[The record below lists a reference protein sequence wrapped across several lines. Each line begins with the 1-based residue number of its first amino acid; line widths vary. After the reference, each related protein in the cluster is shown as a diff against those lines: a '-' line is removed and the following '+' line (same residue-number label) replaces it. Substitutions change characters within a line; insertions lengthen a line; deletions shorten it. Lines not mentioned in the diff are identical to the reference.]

1 MNILIDKLP
10 TKIEGLELNTDFR
23 TSILFELLMQ
33 DKDISNE
40 DKVALSINLYFNR
53 QPTSYQEMEKMTR
66 VIIWFYSCGNKKK
79 ELKKIN
85 QKEEIVKK
93 DKKRKQI
100 YSFEQDDFLIYSAFM
115 EQYGIDLNETK
126 LHWWKFKAMFDGLND
141 NMLFSKVMG
150 YRSIDLS
157 KIQDKKQREHYAK
170 LQKHWALVDNR
181 SVEEK
186 ESDFA
191 NALW

>member
-1 MNILIDKLP
+1 MNILIDRLP
-10 TKIEGLELNTDFR
+10 TEVEGLELNTDFR

-53 QPTSYQEMEKMTR
+53 QPKSTKEIEKMTKA
-66 VIIWFYSCGNKKK
+66 IIWFYSCGNKKK
-79 ELKKIN
+79 ELKDN
-85 QKEEIVKK
+85 EEEIVKK
-93 DKKRKQI
+93 ERKRKQI

-115 EQYGIDLNETK
+115 EQYHIDLNETN

-141 NMLFSKVMG
+141 NILFSKVMG

-157 KIQDKKQREHYAK
+157 KIEDKKQREHYAK
-170 LQKHWALVDNR
+170 LQKHWALIDSR
-181 SVEEK
+181 SAEEK

>member
-10 TKIEGLELNTDFR
+10 TEVEGLELNADFR

-53 QPTSYQEMEKMTR
+53 QPKSTEEIEKMTKA
-66 VIIWFYSCGNKKK
+66 IIWFYSCGNKKK
-79 ELKKIN
+79 ELKDN
-85 QKEEIVKK
+85 EEEIVKK
-93 DKKRKQI
+93 ERKRKQI

-115 EQYGIDLNETK
+115 EQYHIDLNEAN

-141 NMLFSKVMG
+141 NILFSKVMG

-157 KIQDKKQREHYAK
+157 KIEDKKQRDHYAR
-170 LQKHWALVDNR
+170 LQKHWALIDSR
-181 SVEEK
+181 SAEEK

>member
-10 TKIEGLELNTDFR
+10 TEVEGLELNTDFR

-40 DKVALSINLYFNR
+40 DKVALSINLYFNK
-53 QPTSYQEMEKMTR
+53 QPETYEEMEKMTKS
-66 VIIWFYSCGNKKK
+66 IIWFYSLGNKKK
-79 ELKKIN
+79 KLKEKD
-85 QKEEIVKK
+85 QSKDIVKK
-93 DKKRKQI
+93 EKKKKQI

-115 EQYGIDLNETK
+115 EQYHIDLNETK
-126 LHWWKFKAMFDGLND
+126 MHWWKFKAMFDGLND
-141 NMLFSKVMG
+141 DILFSKVMG

>member
-10 TKIEGLELNTDFR
+10 TEMEGLKLNTDFR

-33 DKDISNE
+33 DKDISNQ
-40 DKVALSINLYFNR
+40 DKAALAINLYFNK
-53 QPTSYQEMEKMTR
+53 QPTSCEEMKKMTKA
-66 VIIWFYSCGNKKK
+66 IIWFYSCGNKKQ
-79 ELKKIN
+79 ELKENN

-93 DKKRKQI
+93 EKKKKQI

-115 EQYGIDLNETK
+115 EQYHIDLNEVK
-126 LHWWKFKAMFDGLND
+126 LHWWKFKAMFNGLND
-141 NMLFSKVMG
+141 DILFSKVMG

-157 KIQDKKQREHYAK
+157 KIKDKKQREHYAN
-170 LQKHWALVDNR
+170 LQKHWALIDNR
-181 SVEEK
+181 SSEEK
-186 ESDFA
+186 ENDFA

>member
-10 TKIEGLELNTDFR
+10 KEVEGLELNTDFR

-33 DKDISNE
+33 DKDISRD
-40 DKVALSINLYFNR
+40 DKIALSINLYFGR
-53 QPTSYQEMEKMTR
+53 QPTSIEELKKMTEG
-66 VIIWFYSCGNKKK
+66 ILWFYSCGDKKK
-79 ELKKIN
+79 NLKK
-85 QKEEIVKK
+85 QDEEIVEKR
-93 DKKRKQI
+93 KKRKQI

-115 EQYGIDLNETK
+115 EQYGIDLTETK

-141 NMLFSKVMG
+141 DILFSKVMG

-157 KIQDKKQREHYAK
+157 KIQDKKQREHYAN
-170 LQKHWALVDNR
+170 LQKHWALIDNR

-191 NALW
+191 DALW

>member
-10 TKIEGLELNTDFR
+10 TEVEGLELNTDFR

-40 DKVALSINLYFNR
+40 DKVALSINLYFNK
-53 QPTSYQEMEKMTR
+53 QPTNYEEMKKMTKA
-66 VIIWFYSCGNKKK
+66 IIWFYSCGNKKK
-79 ELKKIN
+79 ELKESN

-93 DKKRKQI
+93 EKKRKQI

-141 NMLFSKVMG
+141 DILFSKVMG
-150 YRSIDLS
+150 YRSIDLT
-157 KIQDKKQREHYAK
+157 KIEDKKQREHYAN

>member
-10 TKIEGLELNTDFR
+10 KEVEGLELNTDFR

-33 DKDISNE
+33 DKDISNQ
-40 DKVALSINLYFNR
+40 DKVALAINLYFNK
-53 QPTSYQEMEKMTR
+53 QPKSHEEMKKMTKA
-66 VIIWFYSCGNKKK
+66 IIWFYSCGNKKQ
-79 ELKKIN
+79 ELKENN

-93 DKKRKQI
+93 EKKRKQI

-115 EQYGIDLNETK
+115 EQYHIDLNETK

-141 NMLFSKVMG
+141 DILFSKVMG

-157 KIQDKKQREHYAK
+157 KIKDKKQIEHYAN
-170 LQKHWALVDNR
+170 LQKHWALIDNR
-181 SVEEK
+181 NVEEK

>member
-1 MNILIDKLP
+1 MNILIDRLP
-10 TKIEGLELNTDFR
+10 TEVEGLELNTDFR

-53 QPTSYQEMEKMTR
+53 QPKSTKEIEKMTKA
-66 VIIWFYSCGNKKK
+66 IIWFYSCGNKKK
-79 ELKKIN
+79 ELKDN
-85 QKEEIVKK
+85 EEEIVKK
-93 DKKRKQI
+93 ERKRKQI

-115 EQYGIDLNETK
+115 EQYHIDLNEAN

-141 NMLFSKVMG
+141 NILFSKVMG

-157 KIQDKKQREHYAK
+157 KIEDKKQREHYAK
-170 LQKHWALVDNR
+170 LQKHWALIDSR
-181 SVEEK
+181 SAEEK

>member
-1 MNILIDKLP
+1 MNILIDRLP
-10 TKIEGLELNTDFR
+10 TEVEGLELNTDFR

-53 QPTSYQEMEKMTR
+53 QPKSTEEIEKMTKI
-66 VIIWFYSCGNKKK
+66 IIWFYSCGNKKK
-79 ELKKIN
+79 ELKN
-85 QKEEIVKK
+85 NEEEIVKK
-93 DKKRKQI
+93 ERKRKQI

-115 EQYGIDLNETK
+115 EQYHIDLNEAN

-141 NMLFSKVMG
+141 NILFSKVMG

-157 KIQDKKQREHYAK
+157 KIEDKKQRDHYAR
-170 LQKHWALVDNR
+170 LQKHWALIDSR
-181 SVEEK
+181 SAEEK

>member
-10 TKIEGLELNTDFR
+10 TEVEGLELNTDFR

-53 QPTSYQEMEKMTR
+53 QPKSTKEIEKMTKA
-66 VIIWFYSCGNKKK
+66 IIWFYSCGNKKK
-79 ELKKIN
+79 ELKDN
-85 QKEEIVKK
+85 EEEIVKK
-93 DKKRKQI
+93 ERKRKQI

-115 EQYGIDLNETK
+115 EQYHIDLNEAN

-141 NMLFSKVMG
+141 NILFSKVMG

-157 KIQDKKQREHYAK
+157 KIEDKKQREHYAK
-170 LQKHWALVDNR
+170 LQKHWALIDSR
-181 SVEEK
+181 SAEEK

>member
-10 TKIEGLELNTDFR
+10 TEVEGLELNTDFR

-53 QPTSYQEMEKMTR
+53 QPKSYEEMDKMTKA
-66 VIIWFYSCGNKKK
+66 IMWFYSCGNKKK
-79 ELKKIN
+79 ELKESN
-85 QKEEIVKK
+85 QREQIVKK
-93 DKKRKQI
+93 EKRKKQI

-115 EQYGIDLNETK
+115 EQYGIDLTEAK

-141 NMLFSKVMG
+141 DILFSKVMG

-157 KIQDKKQREHYAK
+157 KIEDKKQREHYAK
-170 LQKHWALVDNR
+170 LQKHWALIDNR

>member
-1 MNILIDKLP
+1 MKISIICVGKLKEKYWNLAIDEYSKRLSKYIKLEI
-10 TKIEGLELNTDFR
+10 IEVPD
-23 TSILFELLMQ
+23 
-33 DKDISNE
+33 
-40 DKVALSINLYFNR
+40 
-53 QPTSYQEMEKMTR
+53 EKAPETM
-66 VIIWFYSCGNKKK
+66 SLA
-79 ELKKIN
+79 E
-85 QKEEIVKK
+85 EEIVKK
-93 DKKRKQI
+93 ERKRKQI

-115 EQYGIDLNETK
+115 EQYHIDLNEAN

-141 NMLFSKVMG
+141 DILFSKVMG

-157 KIQDKKQREHYAK
+157 KIEDKKQREHYAK
-170 LQKHWALVDNR
+170 LQKHWALVDSR

>member
-1 MNILIDKLP
+1 MNILIDRLP
-10 TKIEGLELNTDFR
+10 TEVEGLELNTDFR

-53 QPTSYQEMEKMTR
+53 QPKSTKEIEKMTKA
-66 VIIWFYSCGNKKK
+66 IIWFYSCGNKKK
-79 ELKKIN
+79 ELKN
-85 QKEEIVKK
+85 NEEEIVKK
-93 DKKRKQI
+93 ERKRKQI

-115 EQYGIDLNETK
+115 EQYHIDLNEAN

-141 NMLFSKVMG
+141 NILFSKVMG

-157 KIQDKKQREHYAK
+157 KIEDKKQRDHYAR
-170 LQKHWALVDNR
+170 LQKHWALIDSR
-181 SVEEK
+181 SAEEK

>member
-10 TKIEGLELNTDFR
+10 TEVEGLELNTDFR

-53 QPTSYQEMEKMTR
+53 QPTSYQEMDKMTR
-66 VIIWFYSCGNKKK
+66 TIIWFYSCGNKKK
-79 ELKKIN
+79 ELKKNN

-141 NMLFSKVMG
+141 NILFSKVMG

-157 KIQDKKQREHYAK
+157 KIQDKKQREHYAN

>member
-10 TKIEGLELNTDFR
+10 TEIEGLELNTDFR

-53 QPTSYQEMEKMTR
+53 QPQSYEEMKKMTKA
-66 VIIWFYSCGNKKK
+66 IIWFYSCGNKKQEIK
-79 ELKKIN
+79 ENN
-85 QKEEIVKK
+85 QEREIVKK
-93 DKKRKQI
+93 EKKKKQI

-115 EQYGIDLNETK
+115 EQYHIDLNEAK

-141 NMLFSKVMG
+141 DILFSKVMG

-157 KIQDKKQREHYAK
+157 KIKDKKQREHYAK
-170 LQKHWALVDNR
+170 LQKHWALIDNR
-181 SVEEK
+181 SSEEK
-186 ESDFA
+186 ENDFA

>member
-53 QPTSYQEMEKMTR
+53 QPSSYEEMKKMTKA
-66 VIIWFYSCGNKKK
+66 IIWFYSCGNKKK

-93 DKKRKQI
+93 EKKRKQI

-115 EQYGIDLNETK
+115 EQYGIDLTEAK

-141 NMLFSKVMG
+141 NILFSKVMG

-157 KIQDKKQREHYAK
+157 KIQDKSQREHYAK

>member
-10 TKIEGLELNTDFR
+10 TEVEGLELNTDFR

-53 QPTSYQEMEKMTR
+53 QPTSYEEMKKMTKA
-66 VIIWFYSCGNKKK
+66 IMWFYSLGNKKK
-79 ELKKIN
+79 ELKESN
-85 QKEEIVKK
+85 QREEVVKK
-93 DKKRKQI
+93 EKRKKQI

-115 EQYGIDLNETK
+115 EQYGIDLTETK

-141 NMLFSKVMG
+141 DILFSKVMG

-157 KIQDKKQREHYAK
+157 KIEDKKQREHYAK
-170 LQKHWALVDNR
+170 LQKHWALIDNR

>member
-10 TKIEGLELNTDFR
+10 TEVEGLELNADFR

-66 VIIWFYSCGNKKK
+66 AIIWFYSCGNKKK
-79 ELKKIN
+79 KLKEN
-85 QKEEIVKK
+85 SQGEEIVKK
-93 DKKRKQI
+93 EKKRKQI

-115 EQYGIDLNETK
+115 EQYHIDLNETK
-126 LHWWKFKAMFDGLND
+126 LHWWKFKAMFDALKDD
-141 NMLFSKVMG
+141 NKIVEIMG
-150 YRSIDLS
+150 YRAVNLN
-157 KIQDKKQREHYAK
+157 KIKDKEMKKHYKKMQK
-170 LQKHWALVDNR
+170 LYALPDMR
-181 SVEEK
+181 SEEEK
-186 ESDFA
+186 ENDFA
-191 NALW
+191 EAFL

>member
-53 QPTSYQEMEKMTR
+53 QPSSYEEMDKMTR
-66 VIIWFYSCGNKKK
+66 TIIWFYSCGNKKK

-93 DKKRKQI
+93 EKKRKQI

-115 EQYGIDLNETK
+115 EQYGIDLTEAK

-141 NMLFSKVMG
+141 NILFSKVMG

-157 KIQDKKQREHYAK
+157 KIQDKKQREHYAN

>member
-1 MNILIDKLP
+1 MNILIDRLP
-10 TKIEGLELNTDFR
+10 MEVEGLELNTDFR

-53 QPTSYQEMEKMTR
+53 QPKSTEEIEKMTKA
-66 VIIWFYSCGNKKK
+66 IIWFYSCGNKKK
-79 ELKKIN
+79 ELKDN
-85 QKEEIVKK
+85 EEEIVKK
-93 DKKRKQI
+93 ERKRKQI

-115 EQYGIDLNETK
+115 EQYHIDLNEAN

-141 NMLFSKVMG
+141 NILFSKVMG

-157 KIQDKKQREHYAK
+157 KIKDEKQREHYAK
-170 LQKHWALVDNR
+170 LQKHWALIDSR
-181 SVEEK
+181 SAEEK

>member
-1 MNILIDKLP
+1 MNILIDRLP
-10 TKIEGLELNTDFR
+10 TEVEGLELNTDFR

-53 QPTSYQEMEKMTR
+53 QPKSTKEIEKMTKA
-66 VIIWFYSCGNKKK
+66 IIWFYSCGNKKK
-79 ELKKIN
+79 ELKDN
-85 QKEEIVKK
+85 EEEIVKK
-93 DKKRKQI
+93 ERKRKQI

-115 EQYGIDLNETK
+115 EQYHIDLNEAN

-141 NMLFSKVMG
+141 NILFSKVMG

-157 KIQDKKQREHYAK
+157 KIEDKKQRDHYAR
-170 LQKHWALVDNR
+170 LQKHWALIDSR
-181 SVEEK
+181 SAEEK

>member
-10 TKIEGLELNTDFR
+10 TEVEGLELNTDFR

-53 QPTSYQEMEKMTR
+53 QPKSYEEMDKMTKA
-66 VIIWFYSCGNKKK
+66 IMWFYSLGNKKK
-79 ELKKIN
+79 ELKENN
-85 QKEEIVKK
+85 QREQIVKK
-93 DKKRKQI
+93 EKKRKQI

-115 EQYGIDLNETK
+115 EQYGIDLTETK

-141 NMLFSKVMG
+141 DILFSKVMG

-157 KIQDKKQREHYAK
+157 KIEDKKQREHYAK
-170 LQKHWALVDNR
+170 LQKHWALIDNR

>member
-10 TKIEGLELNTDFR
+10 TEVEGLELNTDFR

-53 QPTSYQEMEKMTR
+53 QPTSYEEMKKMTKA
-66 VIIWFYSCGNKKK
+66 IIWFYSCGNKKK
-79 ELKKIN
+79 ELKENN
-85 QKEEIVKK
+85 QKEQIVKK
-93 DKKRKQI
+93 ERKRKQF

-141 NMLFSKVMG
+141 DILFSKVMG

-157 KIQDKKQREHYAK
+157 KIQDKKQREHYAN
-170 LQKHWALVDNR
+170 LQKHWALIDNR